1 MTLQDLIF
9 GVGMIWMWSAYVFQY
24 EAEVIE

>member
-9 GVGMIWMWSAYVFQY
+9 GAGMIWMWSAYVFQY
-24 EAEVIE
+24 EAVVVE

>member
-9 GVGMIWMWSAYVFQY
+9 GVGMIWMWSAYVFQH
-24 EAEVIE
+24 EAVVIE